1 MGPLHMHQPHCRVET
16 LATLLAQTPEKQKHE
31 TGKPANRQTA
41 KSRDRSAHRRFF
53 FYAQK
58 SAGHGPYT
66 CTNHTVEGRHWRH
79 SWPNPSEKQKHENGK
94 PPNRKV
100 QRQKREA
107 PIFFYAQK

>member
-1 MGPLHMHQPHCRVET
+1 MHHPPH
-16 LATLLAQTPEKQKHE
+16 
-31 TGKPANRQTA
+31 
-41 KSRDRSAHRRFF
+41 
-53 FYAQK
+53 
-58 SAGHGPYT
+58 T

-107 PIFFYAQK
+107 PIFFYAEKLPGHGPCTCTNHTVEGRHWRHCWPNPSEKQKHENGKPPNRKVQRQKRKAPIFFYAEK